1 MVYKFNI
8 VTDEVDDFKLTIE
21 INADDTFLS
30 LRNAIL
36 DAVGYTNDQM
46 DSFFICDDDWS
57 KNTEITLMDMGSE
70 SDEDVWIMEDTHL
83 NDLIE
88 DDGQKLLFV
97 FDYLSDRAFFMEMKE
112 SKPGKNIDK
121 PVVLNKVGKVGPQFI
136 DFDELEAKNPIVN
149 SSIFD
154 DDEDFYGDSGYNDD
168 EFDSDSYLNLDDLGD
183 L

>member
-136 DFDELEAKNPIVN
+136 
-149 SSIFD
+149 
-154 DDEDFYGDSGYNDD
+154 
-168 EFDSDSYLNLDDLGD
+168 
-183 L
+183 